1 MNRAVFIHL
10 ILPYIFMKD
19 KSFALC
25 LYCVVR
31 IWGDEKVLERSFVD
45 TIKKKFPFYSS
56 AFTEF
61 IVFYLHV
68 LIYIEQLILTIPF

>member
-1 MNRAVFIHL
+1 
-10 ILPYIFMKD
+10 MKD
-19 KSFALC
+19 KSFAC
-25 LYCVVR
+25 LYFVVR

-45 TIKKKFPFYSS
+45 TIKKKSFLFYSS

-68 LIYIEQLILTIPF
+68 LI